1 MNNRWSISN
10 QAPLQQSRHK
20 QEIDN
25 SNVPNNQPAHHVK
38 NDEQVRQLCQK
49 DSPIPSENRSRIK
62 SSYDIA
68 KSSISQKY
76 EKTETSYSPIIKSN
90 YQRDISP
97 QFQKN
102 ENHKLLDSY
111 EVRLMKLS
119 QENGQLQSQLF
130 SDQQKYNQIIID
142 FELQTKCLEQKL
154 HTEIMNIQQHKLLIQ
169 NKNEEI
175 NASTQELLRLEQK
188 YFDLESKMFQQQ
200 KDMGILKQSND
211 SKIIEIDN
219 LRQYIKELQTKNI
232 RDQEELKLATDS
244 SIRINYELQIKEIQ
258 VQHGNNIARL
268 NDLLQQEQQKYN
280 RLLNQF
286 EQQMNEL
293 NYQNIKLNDLK
304 IEKDKL
310 FDENAKLQRFL
321 EEIKVQQLEFLRES
335 DSQRDRQMQQDK
347 NHQNT
352 LNELKSHYEY
362 MKKSQVEREVKEVT
376 IKFQADKLNYE
387 SQIRSLN
394 QRLIEFEGKIN
405 LKNEENRQLQQKQQ
419 AIESELRIFVQ
430 DHEHYKRIKES
441 ELQEYQ
447 NEFQKFKQL
456 QFETQQKN
464 QNQQNEIQRLNQ
476 IINDFKT
483 EIDLVKSQ
491 SQEIQKQFLI
501 EYEDDLKN
509 QKLKQQYEIKQLQ
522 DLINELKNQNQQQD
536 LIIKQKD
543 EIVHQQKLNVSQ
555 KQGEIDGLTLKLENL
570 EKLKDQ
576 EIHQYQSEI
585 ENLQREQHLS
595 LNKLTNEKS
604 LLEQQI
610 KQLKQKLNDFETQ
623 QIQQEFNKEQERQ
636 ELQQKLQQKEFQLQ
650 QFQNEKNSISSQLT
664 VYKQKIEQFDQIISE
679 LREQNQQINQEIE
692 DQKQQNESDRAQFVK
707 KELGLENKIQ
717 QLKQQINQR
726 EQELQQ
732 YLSELDTTNNRVRQ
746 QELIT
751 QQSQDEFRRRE
762 HQYVQEIT
770 NLKQLMDTTQ
780 QRQSEYQSMRET
792 LQEQVQSLQEKSQN
806 KEKEV
811 EEQQQKYEDLREQFN
826 QYVEE
831 TNTKLEYYQTIE
843 YERKE
848 SDLKYQAELNAAQDK
863 IRVLEIE
870 LETLQLRQNQLLK
883 ERRELE
889 DLLDEKS
896 KEIESLKNQLNKDYI
911 SNEEYTLL
919 QKKYNEQTDELHL
932 LEQKQIKFGTEKK
945 QLERQI
951 DKLNQDIEL
960 KDQELLQTDNLMKK
974 RRSEQDELNRKID
987 QLTKDYSK
995 VSHDL
1000 LDVQAQL
1007 STKNDQINALKREN
1021 EDLQIQLASAKKQYE
1036 KTQEQLNKKNQE
1048 LLEKFNDAE
1057 IKKSYSSGENTATKV
1072 LTATTIIKTSQV
1084 QLNTPLIPEEE
1095 SQKGTERSDQQFK
1108 VSQKSQEF

>member
-10 QAPLQQSRHK
+10 QAPLQQSRYK
-20 QEIDN
+20 QDIDN

-38 NDEQVRQLCQK
+38 NDEQVRQLCPK

-62 SSYDIA
+62 SSYDVA
-68 KSSISQKY
+68 KSGISQKY
-76 EKTETSYSPIIKSN
+76 EKTETSYSPIIKSA

-97 QFQKN
+97 QFQKS
-102 ENHKLLDSY
+102 ENHKLIDSY

-119 QENGQLQSQLF
+119 QENGSLQSQLF

-154 HTEIMNIQQHKLLIQ
+154 NTEIMNIQQHKLLIQ

-175 NASTQELLRLEQK
+175 NAQTQELLRLEQK
-188 YFDLESKMFQQQ
+188 YFELESKMFQQQ
-200 KDMGILKQSND
+200 KDMGILKQSSD
-211 SKIIEIDN
+211 SKSIEIDN
-219 LRQYIKELQTKNI
+219 LRQYIKELQGKNA

-244 SIRINYELQIKEIQ
+244 SIRINYEIQIKEIQ

-280 RLLNQF
+280 RLLSQF
-286 EQQMNEL
+286 EQQLNEL
-293 NYQNIKLNDLK
+293 NYQNIKLNDFK
-304 IEKDKL
+304 TENDKL
-310 FDENAKLQRFL
+310 FEENARLQRL
-321 EEIKVQQLEFLRES
+321 LDEIKAQQQELLRES
-335 DSQRDRQMQQDK
+335 DSQRDRQMLQDK
-347 NHQNT
+347 NHQTT

-362 MKKSQVEREVKEVT
+362 MRKSQVEREVKEVT
-376 IKFQADKLNYE
+376 MKFQAERLNYE
-387 SQIRSLN
+387 SQIRTLN
-394 QRLIEFEGKIN
+394 QRLIDIEGRIN
-405 LKNEENRQLQQKQQ
+405 QKHEENRQLQQKQQ

-430 DHEHYKRIKES
+430 DHEHYKRIKDN

-447 NEFQKFKQL
+447 NEFSKLRQL
-456 QFETQQKN
+456 QLETQQKS

-483 EIDLVKSQ
+483 EIELVKSQ
-491 SQEIQKQFLI
+491 SQEIQKQVKL
-501 EYEDDLKN
+501 EYENDLKN
-509 QKLKQQYEIKQLQ
+509 SKAKQQFELRQLQ
-522 DLINELKNQNQQQD
+522 DQINDLKNDIQQQEYN
-536 LIIKQKD
+536 IKQKD
-543 EIVHQQKLNVSQ
+543 ETIHQQKLNLSQ
-555 KQGEIDGLTLKLENL
+555 KQGEVDGLTLKLENL

-576 EIHQYQSEI
+576 EIQQYQCEI
-585 ENLQREQHLS
+585 DNLQREQSLS
-595 LNKLTNEKS
+595 QTKLGNEKS

-610 KQLKQKLNDFETQ
+610 KQLKQKLNDLETQ
-623 QIQQEFNKEQERQ
+623 QIQQEFSNEQGRQ
-636 ELQQKLQQKEFQLQ
+636 ELEQKLQQKEFQLQ
-650 QFQNEKNSISSQLT
+650 QLQNERNSINSQLT
-664 VYKQKIEQFDQIISE
+664 VYKQKIEQFDSIIQE
-679 LREQNQQINQEIE
+679 LREQNQQLSQEIE

-717 QLKQQINQR
+717 QLKQQMNQR
-726 EQELQQ
+726 EYELQQ
-732 YLSELDTTNNRVRQ
+732 YQSELDTTNNRVRQ

-792 LQEQVQSLQEKSQN
+792 LQEQVQSLQEKGQN

-811 EEQQQKYEDLREQFN
+811 EEQAQKCEELREQFN

-831 TNTKLEYYQTIE
+831 TNLKLEYYQRIE

-848 SDLKYQAELNAAQDK
+848 SDLKYQAELDAAQDK

-870 LETLQLRQNQLLK
+870 LEALQLRQNQLLK

-896 KEIESLKNQLNKDYI
+896 KEIEQLKNQLNQDYI
-911 SNEEYTLL
+911 SNEEYTSL
-919 QKKYNEQTDELHL
+919 QRKYNEQTEELHL

-960 KDQELLQTDNLMKK
+960 KDQELQQTDNLMKK

-987 QLTKDYSK
+987 SLTRDNAK

-1000 LDVQAQL
+1000 QEVQASL
-1007 STKNDQINALKREN
+1007 SSKIDYINALKREN

-1057 IKKSYSSGENTATKV
+1057 IKKSYSSGENTATKF

-1095 SQKGTERSDQQFK
+1095 SQKVTERSDQQFK
-1108 VSQKSQEF
+1108 TSQRSEEV